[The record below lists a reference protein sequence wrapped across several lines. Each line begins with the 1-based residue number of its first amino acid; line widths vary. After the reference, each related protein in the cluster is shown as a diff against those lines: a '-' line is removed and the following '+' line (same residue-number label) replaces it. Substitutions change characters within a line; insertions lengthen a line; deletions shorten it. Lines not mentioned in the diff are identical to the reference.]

1 MCMKVKRTIN
11 IWVDSN
17 CVQVVGFGTQWDCC
31 IHRHP
36 VALEVLVHV
45 CVKLHGS
52 PILIITQQPSPLLT
66 FLTSLQR
73 SRVRRLCY
81 SLRAITQYLKSLLV
95 IFFAGKRW
103 TWYMI
108 VMLGEGDC
116 YEMEINLGDTD
127 LELFCFC
134 TYCLT
139 CLVASVMLINS
150 AI

>member
-1 MCMKVKRTIN
+1 
-11 IWVDSN
+11 
-17 CVQVVGFGTQWDCC
+17 
-31 IHRHP
+31 
-36 VALEVLVHV
+36 
-45 CVKLHGS
+45 
-52 PILIITQQPSPLLT
+52 
-66 FLTSLQR
+66 
-73 SRVRRLCY
+73 
-81 SLRAITQYLKSLLV
+81 
-95 IFFAGKRW
+95 
-103 TWYMI
+103 MI